1 MRLTSTAALL
11 PLAVA
16 ISAHA
21 ALTGCVV
28 TATDFISNNEE
39 AGVLSTFTR
48 YQVFARFNGQSDT
61 LLSCSNF
68 CGVGF
73 PCGSGTGDLYG
84 DFWHYD
90 LINTQL
96 MLRSDGSWGPNV
108 TGSAV
113 NNRYRDS
120 YLTIGGIAVGTNS
133 TNATANWTSGGSGIH
148 AGDARGWERADIV
161 DNCLLGWFNS
171 NPANLQGRV
180 GVGANTSTDV
190 MIGQFILLATEAA
203 RTYRLTFEYNDGTP
217 GAGSIYAECEF
228 EIGLCPSP
236 GALAVFGLAGFARR
250 RTR

>member
-1 MRLTSTAALL
+1 MSLKLAFVASLFLASTT
-11 PLAVA
+11 
-16 ISAHA
+16 HA

-28 TATDFISNNEE
+28 TATDFNSSNAET
-39 AGVLSTFTR
+39 GGFSTFTR

-61 LLSCSNF
+61 LLSCFNF

-90 LINTQL
+90 TINTQL
-96 MLRSDGSWGPNV
+96 MLRSDGSWAPAL
-108 TGSAV
+108 TGSAT

-120 YLTIGGIAVGTNS
+120 YLTIGGVAVATNS
-133 TNATANWTSGGSGIH
+133 TNATADWTSGGSGIH
-148 AGDARGWERADIV
+148 AGDARGWNRADIV

-236 GALAVFGLAGFARR
+236 GALAVFGLAGVVSRR
-250 RTR
+250 RR